1 MNTKVVAKRERK
13 KNVRKSREDRTTAI
27 LQAARKEFEERGYE
41 AATIAQIA
49 ERVDVVEG
57 TVLHYFTT
65 KRALVIA
72 LIEAFYADITSRLV
86 EQIKGVR
93 GARNQ
98 LYFVIWSHLTVLREN
113 GALCA
118 VILREA
124 RNLDPV
130 LTQEVHDKN
139 RQYTNVVREIITQGI
154 RSGEIRPD
162 ASAPL
167 VRNIIFGTTE
177 HYFWDKL
184 IGNASLD
191 TKQLAAQLTQ
201 LIYDGIV
208 AHAPTISARN
218 VNRLISKLNDLLKE
232 QEAAEIETRAAMGGA
247 ETPKPV
253 ASGRL
258 RK

>member
-1 MNTKVVAKRERK
+1 MNKTTPAPKARK
-13 KNVRKSREDRTTAI
+13 TNVRKSRGDRTAAI
-27 LQAARKEFEERGYE
+27 LDAARKVFEERGYE
-41 AATIAQIA
+41 AATVAQIA

-72 LIEAFYADITSRLV
+72 LIEQFYADITSRLV

-98 LYFVIWSHLTVLREN
+98 LYFVVWSHLTVLREN
-113 GALCA
+113 GPLCA

-130 LTQEVHDKN
+130 LTHEVHDKN
-139 RQYTNVVREIITQGI
+139 RQYTNVVKEIITQGI
-154 RSGEIRPD
+154 QSGEIRPD

-184 IGNASLD
+184 IGNSTLD

-201 LIYDGIV
+201 LIYEGIV
-208 AHAPTISARN
+208 AHPTTISSRN
-218 VNRLISKLNDLLKE
+218 VNRLIGRLNDLLKE
-232 QEAAEIETRAAMGGA
+232 HESAESAHAPEAEFHKAVPGTRSH
-247 ETPKPV
+247 K
-253 ASGRL
+253 
-258 RK
+258 

>member
-1 MNTKVVAKRERK
+1 MNKKVAPRK
-13 KNVRKSREDRTTAI
+13 VRKTNVRKSRGDRTTAI
-27 LQAARKEFEERGYE
+27 LQAARKVFEERGYE

-57 TVLHYFTT
+57 TVLHYFPT

-72 LIEAFYADITSRLV
+72 LIELFYADITSRLV

-93 GARNQ
+93 GVRNQ
-98 LYFVIWSHLTVLREN
+98 LYFVIWSHLTVLREDA
-113 GALCA
+113 ALCA

-130 LTQEVHDKN
+130 LTHEVHDKN
-139 RQYTNVVREIITQGI
+139 RQYTNVVKEIISQGI
-154 RSGEIRPD
+154 QSGEIRPD

-184 IGNASLD
+184 IGNSNLD

-201 LIYDGIV
+201 LIYEGIV
-208 AHAPTISARN
+208 AHTTISSRN
-218 VNRLISKLNDLLKE
+218 ANRLIGRLTDLLNE
-232 QEAAEIETRAAMGGA
+232 HESAESGATR
-247 ETPKPV
+247 ESDSHKTIT
-253 ASGRL
+253 SG
-258 RK
+258 KSHK